1 MSSVRFRHPA
11 QEICWKVHHLT
22 CLESYH
28 LWVALTDRDYA
39 ILDFERSAWKSN
51 DTKQKA
57 IRKTFS
63 ISPTRYYQLRDALID
78 KPEAVNF
85 DPMVVKRLQRARKLR
100 RSKKLGISISNN
112 PIR

>member
-1 MSSVRFRHPA
+1 M
-11 QEICWKVHHLT
+11 
-22 CLESYH
+22 
-28 LWVALTDRDYA
+28 ALTDRDYA

-63 ISPTRYYQLRDALID
+63 ISPARYYQLRDVLID
-78 KPEAVNF
+78 KPEAVNI
-85 DPMVVKRLQRARKLR
+85 DKMVVKRLQRARNLR
-100 RSKKLGISISNN
+100 TSKKLGISISNN

>member
-1 MSSVRFRHPA
+1 M
-11 QEICWKVHHLT
+11 
-22 CLESYH
+22 
-28 LWVALTDRDYA
+28 ALTDRDYA

-57 IRKTFS
+57 IRNTFS
-63 ISPTRYYQLRDALID
+63 ISPARYYQLLDALID

>member
-11 QEICWKVHHLT
+11 QEICQKVHHLT
-22 CLESYH
+22 CPESYH
-28 LWVALTDRDYA
+28 SRVALTERDYA
-39 ILDFERSAWKSN
+39 ILDFERTAWKSN

-63 ISPTRYYQLRDALID
+63 ISPARYYQLRDALID
-78 KPEAVNF
+78 KPEAVDF

>member
-11 QEICWKVHHLT
+11 QEICWKVRHLT

-63 ISPTRYYQLRDALID
+63 ISPARYYQLRDALID

>member
-57 IRKTFS
+57 IRNTFS
-63 ISPTRYYQLRDALID
+63 ISPARYYQLRDALID